1 MLHPRFRSQ
10 TFKFQNYGAQTQ
22 VSIGRNEKMAAF
34 ETNWVILSIHSYTA
48 WAMALIFHHHHHYL
62 INFLD
67 HVHYHHHYF
76 INTLD
81 HVHHHHHN
89 INHPHDGLLEDRHL
103 ELLLLG
109 VKLSATCDTPK
120 HVQHQHLGVCWAGK
134 SWWQWW
140 NQQWWLARRVWISK
154 NLRVFL
160 HWSCSW
166 GSTSLLLSWQTPSSD
181 RPPLDWQYL

>member
-1 MLHPRFRSQ
+1 MLNALSQ
-10 TFKFQNYGAQTQ
+10 FLFSNVQMSKHTNTQTQ

-109 VKLSATCDTPK
+109 VKLPATCDTPQ
-120 HVQHQHLGVCWAGK
+120 HVQHQHLVLWWPWKILMAIMK
-134 SWWQWW
+134 STMM
-140 NQQWWLARRVWISK
+140 RI
-154 NLRVFL
+154 FEMM
-160 HWSCSW
+160 
-166 GSTSLLLSWQTPSSD
+166 LLIMD
-181 RPPLDWQYL
+181 